1 MLATDFARDDC
12 LVGTK
17 RRTYATLKRE
27 WCCGDCGGRIIG
39 KWISGAWG
47 VACGR
52 CGGLDFIHEAQMD
65 RQRAEAREVLAGL
78 PAELAEALTK
88 GD

>member
-1 MLATDFARDDC
+1 VIATDFTRDDC

-27 WCCGDCGGRIIG
+27 WCCADCGGRIIG
-39 KWISGAWG
+39 KWHDGDWR

-65 RQRAEAREVLAGL
+65 RQRVEAREVLAGL